1 MAAPADSPS
10 IGPMTNPASTPHT
23 AITLATA
30 TVADAMTV
38 GVINCA
44 PDTPLSEVARMMA
57 RYRVHSVFVHAYED
71 DRDGPVEVWG
81 LVSDLDVVAG
91 AWAGVEERTAG
102 ESSVTPLVTVRSDDR
117 LEHSAQL
124 MAEHGVSHLA
134 VIDDATGRPVGVI
147 SSLDIARVFADVPR
161 DERAAYGLS
170 SLEHV
175 LR

>member
-1 MAAPADSPS
+1 MAAPADSPT
-10 IGPMTNPASTPHT
+10 IGPMTNPASSPHT
-23 AITLATA
+23 PITLATA

-57 RYRVHSVFVHAYED
+57 RYRVHSVFVYAYED
-71 DRDGPVEVWG
+71 DHVAMEVWG

-102 ESSVTPLVTVRSDDR
+102 DSAVTPLVTVRSDDR

-124 MAEHGVSHLA
+124 MAEHGISHLA

-147 SSLDIARVFADVPR
+147 SSLDIARVFADFPR
-161 DERAAYGLS
+161 DDRAAYGLS
-170 SLEHV
+170 SLEHI